1 MKAKFFNWYNALAA
15 TLLSLLGFSS
25 CGENGPWGDEPVL
38 YGTPSTAFEAKG
50 NITAEDGTPVEGIKA
65 IIASCRQSSYT
76 GKMHYTHID
85 STYTDKNGNY
95 TIKSGSSRPISEE
108 YTKILLEDVDG
119 EKNGGT
125 FANDTIEGKE
135 LTFKKIAEG
144 SGAWDNGTYEVIG
157 NKKLKKKK

>member
-15 TLLSLLGFSS
+15 SLLSLLGFSS

-38 YGTPSTAFEAKG
+38 YGTPSAAFEAKG

-65 IIASCRQSSYT
+65 IIAGCQQSSFT

-95 TIKSGSSRPISEE
+95 TIKSGSR
-108 YTKILLEDVDG
+108 
-119 EKNGGT
+119 
-125 FANDTIEGKE
+125 
-135 LTFKKIAEG
+135 
-144 SGAWDNGTYEVIG
+144 
-157 NKKLKKKK
+157 

>member
-1 MKAKFFNWYNALAA
+1 MKAKFFYWYNALAA
-15 TLLSLLGFSS
+15 SLLSLLGFSS

-38 YGTPSTAFEAKG
+38 YGVPTTSFEAKG

-65 IIASCRQSSYT
+65 IIASCRQ

-85 STYTDKNGNY
+85 STYTDQNGNY
-95 TIKSGSSRPISEE
+95 TIKSGSSWPISEE

-135 LTFKKIAEG
+135 LTFKKTAEG
-144 SGAWDNGTYEVIG
+144 SGAWDHGTYEVIG

>member
-1 MKAKFFNWYNALAA
+1 MKTKFFNWYNALAA

-38 YGTPSTAFEAKG
+38 YGTPTTSYEAKG
-50 NITAEDGTPVEGIKA
+50 TITAEDGAPIEGIKA
-65 IIASCRQSSYT
+65 IFTFCRQSSYT

-95 TIKSGSSRPISEE
+95 MINTGSRWVPSEE
-108 YTKILLEDVDG
+108 HFKILLEDVDG

-135 LTFKKIAEG
+135 LTFKKTAEG

>member
-15 TLLSLLGFSS
+15 SLLSLLGFSS
-25 CGENGPWGDEPVL
+25 CGSGIWGDEPVL
-38 YGTPSTAFEAKG
+38 YGTPTTSYEAKG
-50 NITAEDGTPVEGIKA
+50 NITAEDGAPVEGIKA
-65 IIASCRQSSYT
+65 IIAGCQKSSYS
-76 GKMHYTHID
+76 GKMHYTHMD
-85 STYTDKNGNY
+85 STYTDINGNY
-95 TIKSGSSRPISEE
+95 TIKTEGGWSVSEE
-108 YTKILLEDVDG
+108 NIKILLEDVDG

-144 SGAWDNGTYEVIG
+144 SGAWDNGSFEIIG